1 MSESVKQQLKA
12 QIKLAMKARQ
22 KQRLAALRLI
32 MADFQRV
39 EIDERI
45 EIDEPRAFA
54 ILDKMTRQR
63 NDSLSQFQAAGRDDL
78 AEIEAGEL
86 AIIREFLPAKIDEAE
101 LRQLITQALEATGA
115 TSVRDMGSVMAL
127 LKPQLQGR
135 ADMRQVSQQVKTQLT
150 AAT

>member
-1 MSESVKQQLKA
+1 MPESLKQQLEA
-12 QIKLAMKARQ
+12 QIKIAMKARQ
-22 KQRLAALRLI
+22 KQRLAALRLM
-32 MADFQRV
+32 MAEFQRV

-45 EIDEPRAFA
+45 EIDEPRGLA

-78 AEIEAGEL
+78 AEIEAREL

-101 LRQLITQALEATGA
+101 LRQLITQALEAAGA

-127 LKPQLQGR
+127 LKPQVQGR
-135 ADMRQVSQQVKTQLT
+135 ADMGQVSQRVKNQLT

>member
-86 AIIREFLPAKIDEAE
+86 AIIREFLPAKIEEAE

>member
-86 AIIREFLPAKIDEAE
+86 AIIREFLPAKIEEAE
-101 LRQLITQALEATGA
+101 LRQLITQALEVTGA

>member
-32 MADFQRV
+32 VADFQRV

-86 AIIREFLPAKIDEAE
+86 AIIREFLPAKIEEAE

>member
-22 KQRLAALRLI
+22 KQRLSALRLI

-63 NDSLSQFQAAGRDDL
+63 NDSLSQFQVAGRDDL

-115 TSVRDMGSVMAL
+115 TSVRDMGNVMAL

-135 ADMRQVSQQVKTQLT
+135 ADMRQVSQQVKTQLA

>member
-22 KQRLAALRLI
+22 KQRLSALRLI

-101 LRQLITQALEATGA
+101 LRQLITQTLEATGA
-115 TSVRDMGSVMAL
+115 TSVRDMGNVMVL

-135 ADMRQVSQQVKTQLT
+135 ADMRQVSQQVKTQLA